1 MQSDNS
7 IPYSVLSTTMRDN
20 AWLEKQLKYLLV
32 RYFGNIRLTN
42 PIEVKFGRE
51 AKFRFGSIKL
61 VKPRGLSVL
70 RGFRSIRR
78 IKRDQPQKSLITITG
93 MFKDESVPVGVVHY
107 TLAHELCHYAHGFS
121 STNKKLFR
129 FPHHGGVINRELTE
143 RGAQALIPV
152 FKAWLKDYRK
162 QIMAKRRRF

>member
-1 MQSDNS
+1 
-7 IPYSVLSTTMRDN
+7 MRDH

-42 PIEVKFGRE
+42 PIEVKFGRD

-61 VKPRGLSVL
+61 VKPRGLRVL
-70 RGFRSIRR
+70 RGFRSLRR
-78 IKRDQPQKSLITITG
+78 IKQDQPQKSLITITG
-93 MFKDESVPVGVVHY
+93 MFRDESIPAGVVHY

-152 FKAWLKDYRK
+152 FKAWLKEYRK